1 MFVLFH
7 VEHEVVS
14 VKLSGPFL
22 KSQMLM
28 LRKFHVEHLKA
39 CRDDSNFVP
48 RET

>member
-7 VEHEVVS
+7 VEHDFVF
-14 VKLSGPFL
+14 VKLSGLSL
-22 KSQMLM
+22 KNQMLM
-28 LRKFHVEHLKA
+28 KRKFHVEHLKA